1 MQKLFKTIGENTG
14 LEISNYSFEKILRAM
29 ATDSYGWRIVDISD
43 QPFNLVAE
51 TLKQLEKKDFIK
63 FVGARV
69 EFTRNGKNLLRQHG
83 IYPKADF
90 RCNHCQGTGYDVST
104 YANLIQKFNGILEKY
119 PRPESIKD
127 RWIMSTRSI
136 FRRVMLMVQKGNAP
150 GKEIVI
156 VNDADLMS
164 VALALTRLP
173 DRIVVL
179 EGNREIVNYL
189 FNLVHSEKLPI
200 DVHEYDLRNPVPEE
214 FFGKF
219 DVFMN
224 DPPEAYEALLLYLK
238 KGLSLLKPGEG
249 RAGFFGLTHT
259 EASLRKWQTLQRDLM
274 VVNDIVI
281 TDILYEFTDYEN
293 DNFQIEK
300 IRSDVPIFQEKPTI
314 PWYKS
319 CVYRLETLQEFEP
332 LDEGMDVRDD
342 LIDEEQLAYSK
353 KTGQDEET

>member
-104 YANLIQKFNGILEKY
+104 YANLIQKFDGILEKY

>member
-1 MQKLFKTIGENTG
+1 MYKLFKAIEENTG
-14 LEISNYSFEKILRAM
+14 LEISKYSFEKILRAM

-51 TLKQLEKKDFIK
+51 TLKQMEKRGFLK

-104 YANLIQKFNGILEKY
+104 YANLIEKLDEILEKY
-119 PRPESIKD
+119 PRPESVRD

-150 GKEIVI
+150 GKAIV
-156 VNDADLMS
+156 VLNDADLMS

-173 DRIVVL
+173 DKIVVL
-179 EGNREIVNYL
+179 EGDHEMADYL
-189 FNLVHSEKLPI
+189 FNLIHFLKLPI
-200 DVHEYDLRNPVPEE
+200 DVYEYDVRTPIPEE
-214 FFGKF
+214 YFGKF
-219 DVFMN
+219 DVFVT

-249 RAGFFGLTHT
+249 QAGFFGLTHT
-259 EASLRKWQTLQRDLM
+259 EASLRKWQTLQRDILVM
-274 VVNDIVI
+274 NDIVI
-281 TDILYEFTDYEN
+281 TDILYEFTEYGN
-293 DNFQIEK
+293 DNFPVKK
-300 IRSDVPIFQEKPTI
+300 IRSDVPIFLEKPTV

-319 CVYRLETLQEFEP
+319 CAYRLETLQEFEP
-332 LDEGMDVRDD
+332 LDEGMNVEDD

-353 KTGQDEET
+353 KTEQDEET